1 VPQREDSNRIPGIEK
16 NDAEAGKVLYVARH
30 ESEVVF
36 KGGGGNHSV
45 GGAEGSPGHL
55 AHAVESAPSDRNRLG
70 YR

>member
-1 VPQREDSNRIPGIEK
+1 
-16 NDAEAGKVLYVARH
+16 
-30 ESEVVF
+30 VF